1 MLNQY
6 IVKIA
11 VDLPLFQLFD
21 YCWDQNDLPRNPEVG
36 QVVKIEFGKK
46 IIVGIV
52 LQIKVKN
59 TCADDQKWELKPV
72 LDVASE
78 LHMTQ
83 DTINLCQF
91 ASKYYLKPLGEVMFS
106 SLPADWKN
114 PNKWQLLEKQ
124 KNKYKKKTK
133 DRTGR
138 AVHENIW
145 VLNEEQ
151 NYSLEHLKRASKKN
165 TFELILLKGVT
176 GSGKTAVYLNWLIEV
191 LKDESAQCLILV
203 PEINLT
209 PQLEKVIKQVFT
221 DEEVTILHS
230 NITSAQRNIAWWKVQ
245 QGISR
250 VVVGTRLSIFAP
262 LKNLKAIV
270 VDEEHD
276 GSYKQ
281 QDGLRYNARDLAI
294 WRGAEKQI
302 PVVLTSATPSSET
315 WQKVMLNKISLLVLN
330 KKAKEGASFAKLHL
344 VDTALAKKNKKIDE
358 QGIAFE
364 LKELIQKTWQQNKQ
378 TLVYIN
384 RRGYAPILYCKSCAW
399 KSSCKK
405 CSAWMVVHKKTT
417 STHQKIL
424 QCHHCGLMAYPP
436 KSCPECGNQDLDTLG
451 LGTQKI
457 EEHFREIFPEIELI
471 RVDSDSTK
479 SKGKAEE
486 VFRQIH
492 QGSNELIIGT
502 QMIIKGHD
510 FQNIQSIIVLDVDKS
525 LYSQDFRAVEKIFSQ
540 LVQVAGRAG
549 RSAITENANIY
560 IQTEF
565 VDHPLF
571 KALASENYDD
581 FITEIVRE
589 REVCQLPPYTY
600 QALIIVESK
609 NEKNNNEILQ
619 DLKSY
624 LEQQVN
630 KNILISD
637 PTPRVLQRLSG
648 IDRNQI
654 LIESSDRLEL
664 QKTLEYALDY
674 VESLKKK
681 SRSIKISI
689 DRDPIAF

>member
-21 YCWDQNDLPRNPEVG
+21 YSWDQKDLSGSPEVG

-59 TCADDQKWELKPV
+59 PCADDQKREIKPV
-72 LDVASE
+72 LDVAAE

-91 ASKYYLKPLGEVMFS
+91 ASKYYLKPLGEVLFS

-114 PNKWQLLEKQ
+114 PNKWLLLEKQ

-133 DRTGR
+133 DSTSK

-145 VLNEEQ
+145 ALNEEQ
-151 NYSLEHLKRASKKN
+151 TSSLKHLKTASKKN
-165 TFELILLKGVT
+165 TYELILLKGVT

-191 LKDESAQCLILV
+191 LKEEGAQCLILV

-262 LKNLKAIV
+262 FKKLKAIV

-276 GSYKQ
+276 ASYKQ

-294 WRGAEKQI
+294 WRGSEKHI

-315 WQKVMLNKISLLVLN
+315 WQKVILNKISLLVLN
-330 KKAKEGASFAKLHL
+330 KKAKEGASFAKVHL

-358 QGIAFE
+358 QGIALE
-364 LKELIQKTWQQNKQ
+364 IKDLIHKTWQQNKQ

-384 RRGYAPILYCKSCAW
+384 RRGYAPILYCKSCEW

-405 CSAWMVVHKKTT
+405 CSAWMVVHKKNI
-417 STHQKIL
+417 SKHQKIL
-424 QCHHCGLMAYPP
+424 QCHHCGLIAYPP
-436 KSCPECGNQDLDTLG
+436 KSCPDCGNQDLETLG

-565 VDHPLF
+565 EDHPLF
-571 KALASENYDD
+571 KALASENYDE
-581 FITEIVRE
+581 FITEIVKE
-589 REVCQLPPYTY
+589 REVCQLPPFTH

-619 DLKSY
+619 DLKTY
-624 LEQQVN
+624 LEQQKN
-630 KNILISD
+630 KKILISD

-648 IDRNQI
+648 INRNQI

-674 VESLKKK
+674 VESIKKK
-681 SRSIKISI
+681 TRSIKINI

>member
-21 YCWDQNDLPRNPEVG
+21 YCWDQKDLPGNPEIG

-59 TCADDQKWELKPV
+59 TCADDQKRVLKPI
-72 LDVASE
+72 LAVASE

-91 ASKYYLKPLGEVMFS
+91 ASKYYLKPLGEVLFT

-114 PNKWQLLEKQ
+114 PDKWLLLEKQ

-133 DRTGR
+133 ETTGK

-145 VLNEEQ
+145 LLNEEQ
-151 NYSLEHLKRASKKN
+151 NCSLEYLKKASQKN
-165 TFELILLKGVT
+165 KYELILLKGVT
-176 GSGKTAVYLNWLIEV
+176 GSGKTAVYLNWLMEV
-191 LKDESAQCLILV
+191 LKEESAQCLILV

-276 GSYKQ
+276 ASYKQ

-302 PVVLTSATPSSET
+302 PVLLTSATPSSET
-315 WQKVMLNKISLLVLN
+315 WQKVMLNKISLQVLN
-330 KKAKEGASFAKLHL
+330 KKAKEGASFAKLKL
-344 VDTALAKKNKKIDE
+344 VDTALAKKTKKIDE
-358 QGIAFE
+358 QGIASE

-378 TLVYIN
+378 TLIYIN
-384 RRGYAPILYCKSCAW
+384 RRGYAPILYCKSCEW

-405 CSAWMVVHKKTT
+405 CSAWMVVHKKNS
-417 STHQKIL
+417 STNQKIL
-424 QCHHCGLMAYPP
+424 QCHHCGLITYPP
-436 KSCPECGNQDLDTLG
+436 KSCPDCGNQDLETLG

-479 SKGKAEE
+479 SKGRAEE

-492 QGSNELIIGT
+492 QGSNQLIIGT

-525 LYSQDFRAVEKIFSQ
+525 LYSQDFRAVERIFSQ

-549 RSAITENANIY
+549 RSATTENANIY

-571 KALASENYDD
+571 KALASENYDE

-589 REVCQLPPYTY
+589 REVCQLPPFTH

-609 NEKNNNEILQ
+609 NERNNNEILQ

-630 KNILISD
+630 KKMLISD

-654 LIESSDRLEL
+654 LIESSDRVEL
-664 QKTLEYALDY
+664 QKTLEYALDF
-674 VESLKKK
+674 VESIKKK